1 MKTHINLLQIFTYI
15 LLVINLLYFYFII
28 IKKNI
33 YNVTGRT
40 KKLVTSHF
48 FDSLFI
54 SVFKTIVGTIMV
66 LITGPDMPIQPG
78 TDH

>member
-15 LLVINLLYFYFII
+15 LLVIILIFFYFYNYII
-28 IKKNI
+28 NV
-33 YNVTGRT
+33 YDVTGRT

-48 FDSLFI
+48 FGSFFVL
-54 SVFKTIVGTIMV
+54 VFKTTVGTIMV
-66 LITGPDMPIQPG
+66 LIIGPNLLVQPG

>member
-33 YNVTGRT
+33 YNVTDRT

-66 LITGPDMPIQPG
+66 LITEPDMPIQPG